1 MKLVKLSPVRLLAG
15 AAALAVLF
23 VTNSAHPAKAASD
36 IVTGFNSKQTLQPGL
51 IVSLDTSQPRSVKP
65 TPANAEA
72 SMYGVVV
79 DPSDAPFTL
88 NGTGQQVFVASSGIY
103 SVLVSTVNGTIQ
115 PGDYISMSTQ
125 DGIGAK
131 ATPLQTTTFGQAEN
145 GFDGTNNVISNSN
158 GLAIGRVYVNINI
171 QKNPIAN
178 NDPVPLFLKRI
189 AVALADKP
197 VPVVRIYVALI
208 IFIISAIVT
217 ITILWSGIR
226 SSLVSLGRNP
236 LSRHAI
242 LGGLYKVIFTGLS
255 VFAIGLAGVYL
266 LLKI

>member
-1 MKLVKLSPVRLLAG
+1 MKLLKLSSVRLLAG
-15 AAALAVLF
+15 AAALSVLF
-23 VTNSAHPAKAASD
+23 LINLTHSAKAAND
-36 IVTGFNSKQTLQPGL
+36 IVTGFNSQQTLQPGL
-51 IVSLDTSQPRSVKP
+51 IVSVDGSQPRSVKA
-65 TPANAEA
+65 TPSNAEA

-88 NGTGQQVFVASSGIY
+88 NGTGQQVFVATSGIY
-103 SVLVSTVNGTIQ
+103 RVLVSTVNGAIQ

-125 DGIGAK
+125 NGIGAK
-131 ATPLQTTTFGQAEN
+131 ATPLQTTTLGQAEG
-145 GFDGTNNVISNSN
+145 GFDGTTNVISNSN
-158 GLAIGRVYVNINI
+158 GLAIGRIYVNLNI

-189 AVALADKP
+189 AVALANKP
-197 VPVVRIYVALI
+197 VPVVRIYVALV
-208 IFIISAIVT
+208 IFVIAAISA